1 MPIKKVEI
9 MPTGAEPRIIPSEPT
24 RIDRTTPGSG
34 GTPLTNS
41 EPQEVNI
48 GDPLADCEKQL
59 MAVVYSAEPI
69 LENVRRIVEGF
80 LKPGGKSRSDGELRN
95 WVKSARSSTGQTGRW
110 SDVLDEVVE
119 VLDTIRTSKGR

>member
-80 LKPGGKSRSDGELRN
+80 LKPGGKSRSDGEAGQELGEERALLDRPDRT
-95 WVKSARSSTGQTGRW
+95 VVGCAR
-110 SDVLDEVVE
+110 
-119 VLDTIRTSKGR
+119 